1 MENLLGRLA
10 RKTCLGDLVGHNYP
24 AYIYIYIYLFIYINI
39 YIYIYIYINTEETCL
54 YGLLGSYSRE
64 TCFYLVTR

>member
-24 AYIYIYIYLFIYINI
+24 AYIYIYIFIYIYK
-39 YIYIYIYINTEETCL
+39 YIYIYIHIYQH
-54 YGLLGSYSRE
+54 
-64 TCFYLVTR
+64 